1 MSQVFLRWQCPLSFP
16 LHCSSARKIKWHKA
30 IFQETGDTVYCDTPM
45 AYCTVKYCMAV
56 CDAMVCPYC
65 VRYEQLKKKSKCR
78 NRFHCLGVWGFWILN
93 FEFWTSLHSKFK
105 MTVGVRV
112 SIMGRLVYSLRVPSF
127 LLLHTTYCTSFT
139 FSEGI
144 IILLE
149 VQFDSD
155 RNSLLLTTVEVYYSY
170 KQNNMVHDGDVV

>member
-1 MSQVFLRWQCPLSFP
+1 
-16 LHCSSARKIKWHKA
+16 
-30 IFQETGDTVYCDTPM
+30 
-45 AYCTVKYCMAV
+45 
-56 CDAMVCPYC
+56 
-65 VRYEQLKKKSKCR
+65 
-78 NRFHCLGVWGFWILN
+78 
-93 FEFWTSLHSKFK
+93 